1 MFSAITLV
9 TCAAFRIV
17 DHILLNLRATLRS
30 ITNPVVLSAITGVLS
45 VAPCTLSA
53 QTAGSSTRIVDSLPG
68 QRLRWELVAVPGG
81 DVTVPGPDGPV
92 RVAVEPFLIGTT
104 ELLWELYDV
113 FYLRL
118 DVPRDER
125 AHVDATSR
133 PSRPYGA
140 PDRGFGHRGWP
151 AISLTHGA
159 AVKFAAWLSEKTGQ
173 RYAVASDA
181 QWQRALDVALA
192 SPTPDAVDR
201 VAWHATNAD
210 AATHASSTRE
220 ADALGLFDLLGN
232 AAEWVTGQDGAPLMR
247 GGSYLSPRDSLAV
260 LRQRQLP
267 SWNQTDPQDPKSR
280 WWLSDGPFAGVRLV
294 RIP

>member
-1 MFSAITLV
+1 MA
-9 TCAAFRIV
+9 
-17 DHILLNLRATLRS
+17 DHILHNLRTFLAAAVGFGIL
-30 ITNPVVLSAITGVLS
+30 
-45 VAPCTLSA
+45 APCTWPRDLRA
-53 QTAGSSTRIVDSLPG
+53 QSTSTRVVDSLSSP
-68 QRLRWELVAVPGG
+68 RLHWELAAIPGG
-81 DVTVPGPDGPV
+81 EVTLPGANGPV
-92 RVAVEPFLIGTT
+92 RIAVEPFLIGVT
-104 ELLWELYDV
+104 EVPWELYDV

-125 AHVDATSR
+125 AQVDATSR

-159 AVKFAAWLSEKTGQ
+159 AVRFAAWLSEKTGQ
-173 RYAVASDA
+173 RYAVASEA
-181 QWQRALDVALA
+181 QWQRALDVSLA
-192 SPTPDAVDR
+192 APAPAPIDR
-201 VAWHATNAD
+201 IAWHSANAD
-210 AATHASSTRE
+210 GATHAGATRE
-220 ADALGLFDLLGN
+220 PDAQGLFDLLGN
-232 AAEWVTGQDGAPLMR
+232 AAEWVTGQDGTPLMR
-247 GGSYLSPRDSLAV
+247 GGSYLSPRDSLTA

>member
-1 MFSAITLV
+1 MA
-9 TCAAFRIV
+9 
-17 DHILLNLRATLRS
+17 DHILHNLRTFLAAAVGFSLVATCTISRDLR
-30 ITNPVVLSAITGVLS
+30 
-45 VAPCTLSA
+45 A
-53 QTAGSSTRIVDSLPG
+53 QATSTRVVDSLPSP
-68 QRLRWELVAVPGG
+68 RLRWELAAIPGG
-81 DVTVPGPDGPV
+81 EVTLPGANGPV
-92 RVAVEPFLIGTT
+92 RIAVEPFLIGVT
-104 ELLWELYDV
+104 EVPWELYDV

-125 AHVDATSR
+125 AQVDATSR

-159 AVKFAAWLSEKTGQ
+159 AVRFAAWLSEKTGQ
-173 RYAVASDA
+173 RYAVASEA
-181 QWQRALDVALA
+181 QWQRALDVSLA
-192 SPTPDAVDR
+192 TPAPAPIDR
-201 VAWHATNAD
+201 IAWHSANAD
-210 AATHASSTRE
+210 GATHSSATRE
-220 ADALGLFDLLGN
+220 PDALGLFDLLGN
-232 AAEWVTGQDGAPLMR
+232 AAEWVTGQDGTPLMR
-247 GGSYLSPRDSLAV
+247 GGSYLSPRDSLTA